1 MTNTAQTAVLTPHST
16 LYLGVLLEQSEYD
29 IALPHTQYSLS
40 QNEYSGCVVRID
52 QQHLKIRTDKV
63 FSILQQDLM
72 LLENEFIQKISFYI
86 VPNIFDLSCQT
97 E

>member
-1 MTNTAQTAVLTPHST
+1 MTNTAQTAALTPHNT

-29 IALPHTQYSLS
+29 IELPNTEYSLT
-40 QNEYSGCVVRID
+40 QIEYSGCTIRIE
-52 QQHLKIRTDKV
+52 QQHLKIRTNKV

-72 LLENEFIQKISFYI
+72 LLENEVIQKISFYI